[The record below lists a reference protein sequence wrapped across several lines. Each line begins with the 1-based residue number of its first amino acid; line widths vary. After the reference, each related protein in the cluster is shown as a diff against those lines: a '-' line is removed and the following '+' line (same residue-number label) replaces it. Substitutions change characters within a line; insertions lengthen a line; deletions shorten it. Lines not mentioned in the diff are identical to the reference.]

1 MTFSI
6 FADHAAADFGPG
18 VSGGLGMQIVRPGV
32 DDHGAADH
40 VLNAEAAGD
49 HRQIGSALAAQQ
61 RRQVPGVEGMGAAL
75 RIIVPAGVGKA
86 LPRTIPFFMD
96 MEGKKP
102 EGGSWGRPDSSA
114 STSTPPGS

>member
-1 MTFSI
+1 MTFSR
-6 FADHAAADFGPG
+6 FANDAAADFGPG

-32 DDHGAADH
+32 DDHRAADH
-40 VLNAEAAGD
+40 VLYAETAGD
-49 HRQIGSALAAQQ
+49 HRQIGPALAAQQ

-102 EGGSWGRPDSSA
+102 EGGWLGRPVSSA
-114 STSTPPGS
+114 STSTPPGN

>member
-1 MTFSI
+1 MTFSS
-6 FADHAAADFGPG
+6 FADDAAADLRPG
-18 VSGGLGMQIVRPGV
+18 VSGGLGVEIVRPGV
-32 DDHGAADH
+32 DDHEAPDH
-40 VLNAEAAGD
+40 VLYTEAAGD
-49 HRQIGSALAAQQ
+49 YRLIDSALAAQQ
-61 RRQVPGVEGMGAAL
+61 RRQIPGVEGMGAAL

-102 EGGSWGRPDSSA
+102 EGGWLGRPVSSA